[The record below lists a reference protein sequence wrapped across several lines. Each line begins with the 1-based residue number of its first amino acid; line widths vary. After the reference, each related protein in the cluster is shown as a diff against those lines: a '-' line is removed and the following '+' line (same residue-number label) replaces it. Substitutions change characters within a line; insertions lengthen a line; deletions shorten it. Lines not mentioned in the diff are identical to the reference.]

1 MQQIVTSYTWS
12 ERMISIALFFA
23 VLYGINIG
31 RNKSRLAVKDYI
43 IHNECAVQ
51 NDGMPCL
58 FNKNKK
64 ADTLEVVLYDEII
77 DLEVHL
83 YYTVFD
89 EYNIIARHTVII
101 NKSDSDI
108 KLLSAYSASVDLP
121 MDNYEMIH
129 FAGSWGRERA
139 MHRTK
144 LEMGMKAEVENARG
158 GSGHQ
163 LNPFS
168 MITSVGTD

>member
-1 MQQIVTSYTWS
+1 M
-12 ERMISIALFFA
+12 
-23 VLYGINIG
+23 
-31 RNKSRLAVKDYI
+31 
-43 IHNECAVQ
+43 
-51 NDGMPCL
+51 
-58 FNKNKK
+58 
-64 ADTLEVVLYDEII
+64 
-77 DLEVHL
+77 

-108 KLLSAYSASVDLP
+108 KLLSAYSASIDLP
-121 MDNYEMIH
+121 MDDYEMIH

-163 LNPFS
+163 LNPFA
-168 MITSVGTD
+168 MITSVARTKHMAKFTDFRLYTAVIIPQSQK

>member
-1 MQQIVTSYTWS
+1 MTIIRQEYPSYGYS
-12 ERMISIALFFA
+12 DLRNPAYQVVNKFGNA
-23 VLYGINIG
+23 V
-31 RNKSRLAVKDYI
+31 SRLVVKEYI

-51 NDGMPCL
+51 TDGMPCL

-108 KLLSAYSASVDLP
+108 KLLSAYSASIDLP
-121 MDNYEMIH
+121 MDDYEMIH

-139 MHRTK
+139 MHRN
-144 LEMGMKAEVENARG
+144 KA
-158 GSGHQ
+158 
-163 LNPFS
+163 
-168 MITSVGTD
+168 

>member
-64 ADTLEVVLYDEII
+64 ADTLEVVLYDEINRLGSCI
-77 DLEVHL
+77 C
-83 YYTVFD
+83 
-89 EYNIIARHTVII
+89 IIRY
-101 NKSDSDI
+101 
-108 KLLSAYSASVDLP
+108 L
-121 MDNYEMIH
+121 
-129 FAGSWGRERA
+129 
-139 MHRTK
+139 
-144 LEMGMKAEVENARG
+144 
-158 GSGHQ
+158 
-163 LNPFS
+163 
-168 MITSVGTD
+168 TSTI